1 MLLIEPSG
9 RVPLSIR
16 CLSIGAIGCIPLGRA
31 GKGEREGEMKRKKT
45 KQSPNEKHIRCR
57 NGRKRRVGLIVSL
70 GAGVF
75 LEIGLSRKAPFLSIL
90 FIYSFFFVI
99 FAQNPGWWPVFFPF
113 VFLSLYMYIICGPMA
128 ELIPDSA
135 LVCCWWSEHP
145 TFWAPT
151 QEEGCPPH
159 PTPPHLLH
167 SCLSKLRSL
176 K

>member
-90 FIYSFFFVI
+90 FIYFFSLLFLLKIQDGGPFSFHLSF
-99 FAQNPGWWPVFFPF
+99 
-113 VFLSLYMYIICGPMA
+113 SLYICILFVA
-128 ELIPDSA
+128 LWQNSSLIRHWCVAGGRSTQHFG
-135 LVCCWWSEHP
+135 HP
-145 TFWAPT
+145 PKRRDAPLT
-151 QEEGCPPH
+151 
-159 PTPPHLLH
+159 PHLPTCCIH
-167 SCLSKLRSL
+167 ASPS
-176 K
+176 